1 MRFTIDF
8 GFISDKHRLKNNNE
22 FKKID
27 DRSTTLYED
36 DMIFSNYLDAQK
48 YAESYAESHK
58 TIKYKNFLG
67 NIVEGKLSANSA
79 GSGIVSLEIVSH
91 RVEKPTEKLF
101 SFNDVKE
108 LLLHGN
114 DSYNNS
120 LVIDENGKLLLIK
133 FRIVKDAFYA
143 VRHETFAANNRY
155 VGNKNISDDFIRSVY
170 ISMLDGW
177 ESHLHSHQSV
187 YVDLHIT
194 ADEES
199 LIKNISELIEKI

>member
-8 GFISDKHRLKNNNE
+8 GFILDKHRLKNNNE

-48 YAESYAESHK
+48 YTENYADSYK
-58 TIKYKNFLG
+58 TIKYTNFLG
-67 NIVEGKLSANSA
+67 NIVEGELSANSA
-79 GSGIVSLEIVSH
+79 GSGIASLEIVSH
-91 RVEKPTEKLF
+91 RIEKPTEKLF
-101 SFNDVKE
+101 NFNDVKE
-108 LLLHGN
+108 LLLHGD
-114 DSYNNS
+114 DSHNNS
-120 LVIDENGKLLLIK
+120 LVIDKNGKLLLVE
-133 FRIVKDAFYA
+133 FNIVKNAFYA
-143 VRHETFAANNRY
+143 VRHETFVANNGY

-194 ADEES
+194 AAEES
-199 LIKNISELIEKI
+199 LIKNISVLIEKI